1 MAGMKLYADIP
12 STLLRQLVTD
22 ALFVVWLV
30 AWVAIGVT
38 IHDGTLALAEPGERL
53 ESSAG
58 SLGDSMTEAA
68 DVLGDTPVV
77 GDEAAAPFEKAAG
90 AAETLADAGRSEVEA
105 VESLAFWLGVSIALI
120 PILVVTAFYLPG
132 RIRFVREAT
141 AGQRFIDSSADE
153 DLFALRAMAHQPMH
167 LLARI
172 SDEPVAAWRRGDD
185 DVVRAL
191 AALEMRSVGLQP
203 RR

>member
-1 MAGMKLYADIP
+1 MKLYAEIP
-12 STLLRQLVTD
+12 SRLLRQLVTD

-30 AWVAIGVT
+30 AWVGIGVV
-38 IHDGTLALAEPGERL
+38 IHDGTLALAAPGEQV

-58 SLGDSMTEAA
+58 SLADSMTEAA
-68 DVLGDTPVV
+68 GVLGDTPIV
-77 GDEAAAPFEKAAG
+77 GDEAALPFEKAAD
-90 AAETLADAGRSEVEA
+90 AAGTLAEAGRSEVEA
-105 VESLAFWLGVSIALI
+105 VEDLALWLGVSIALI
-120 PILVVTAFYLPG
+120 PILVVTVFYLPG

-167 LLARI
+167 VLARI

-185 DVVRAL
+185 EVVRAL
-191 AALEMRSVGLQP
+191 AALEMRSVGLRP

>member
-1 MAGMKLYADIP
+1 MKLYAEIP
-12 STLLRQLVTD
+12 SRLLRQLVTD

-30 AWVAIGVT
+30 AWVWIGGV
-38 IHDGTLALAEPGERL
+38 IHDGTLALAAPGEQV

-58 SLGDSMTEAA
+58 SLADSMAEAA
-68 DVLGDTPVV
+68 DVLGGTPVV
-77 GDEAAAPFEKAAG
+77 GDEAALPFEKAAD
-90 AAETLADAGRSEVEA
+90 AAGTLAEAGRSEVEA
-105 VESLAFWLGVSIALI
+105 VEALALWLGVSIALI

-167 LLARI
+167 VLARI

-185 DVVRAL
+185 EVVRAL
-191 AALEMRSVGLQP
+191 AALEMRSVGLRP

>member
-1 MAGMKLYADIP
+1 MKLYADIP
-12 STLLRQLVTD
+12 SRLLRQLVTD

-30 AWVAIGVT
+30 AWVGIGVV
-38 IHDGTLALAEPGERL
+38 IHDGTLALAAPGEQV

-58 SLGDSMTEAA
+58 SLEDSMAEAA

-77 GDEAAAPFEKAAG
+77 GDEAAMPFEKAADAAG
-90 AAETLADAGRSEVEA
+90 ALAEAGRSEVEA
-105 VESLAFWLGVSIALI
+105 VEELALWLGVSIALI
-120 PILVVTAFYLPG
+120 PILVVAAFYLPG

-167 LLARI
+167 VLARI

-185 DVVRAL
+185 EVVRAL
-191 AALEMRSVGLQP
+191 AALEMRSVGLRP

>member
-1 MAGMKLYADIP
+1 MKLYADIP
-12 STLLRQLVTD
+12 SRFLRQLVTD
-22 ALFVVWLV
+22 ALVVVWLV
-30 AWVAIGVT
+30 AWAAIGVA
-38 IHDGTLALAEPGERL
+38 IHDGVLALAEPGERL

-58 SLGDSMTEAA
+58 SLEDSMTEAA
-68 DVLGDTPVV
+68 DVLGGTPVV

-105 VESLAFWLGVSIALI
+105 VETLALWLGLSIALI
-120 PILVVTAFYLPG
+120 PILVVTAFYVPG

-141 AGQRFIDSSADE
+141 AGQRFIDSSADD

-167 LLARI
+167 VLARI

-185 DVVRAL
+185 EVVRAL
-191 AALEMRSVGLQP
+191 AALEMRSVGLRP